1 MKTVLA
7 LSAVISGAF
16 AAAAVS
22 SSASPFQLVISDAQS
37 RATELKGRALI
48 SQSDAFILAPAG
60 EHGIN
65 FTGGDGSLGIQ
76 NGDVVYVGSDGH
88 VDLKSTNGIAA
99 GGLTQGFTTGSDN
112 ALEWAQGQFFACP
125 HVSLYAAGPPT
136 YMIYATR
143 SGVALPTD
151 CIAVDLAKVAV

>member
-1 MKTVLA
+1 MKTAFA
-7 LSAVISGAF
+7 LSAVISSAF
-16 AAAAVS
+16 AAAAAA
-22 SSASPFQLVISDAQS
+22 SSAPPFQLLISGAQS

-48 SQSDAFILAPAG
+48 SQGDAFILAPHG

-65 FTGGDGSLGIQ
+65 FTGGDGTLGIQ
-76 NGDVVYVGSDGH
+76 NGDVVYVGTDGH
-88 VDLKSTNGIAA
+88 VDLKSTGGIAA

-112 ALEWAQGQFFACP
+112 ALKWVQGQFFACP
-125 HVSLYAAGPPT
+125 HVSFHAEGPPT

-143 SGVALPTD
+143 SGAALPTD